1 MDADIVSSLQLDSG
15 VRLQKEKE
23 ERHDIDEFEGSS
35 KRTIPQDGEG
45 INPGA
50 SRPPKMGILPSGVL
64 GEVFG
69 NGGGLSSHPIDNKMR
84 RMVVE
89 EGGNLVGSPIVRGKA
104 MG

>member
-1 MDADIVSSLQLDSG
+1 MDADIVSS
-15 VRLQKEKE
+15 
-23 ERHDIDEFEGSS
+23 S
-35 KRTIPQDGEG
+35 KRAIPQDGEG

-50 SRPPKMGILPSGVL
+50 SRPPKMGILPSGVW

-89 EGGNLVGSPIVRGKA
+89 EGRNLVGSPIVRGKA